1 MKLKFVHIIVFLMFL
16 LYGLNYTIFEKELFF
31 NEILSL
37 IGFIIFLRYT
47 LKKDFKL
54 HVPRLDLFKLL
65 MLFWALCGFYI
76 VISLFFKTNWY
87 FYFRHFAIVYSTF
100 TFFIAFFWKNEFL
113 HFMQKIRKKFTLI
126 ILLLIP
132 AYPPSYEGRLLDR
145 FSGSAFF
152 PFFFKKIH
160 FSVYLI
166 LLLLN
171 FIYAYFFQSFTGTI
185 MAILVFI
192 IMILP
197 NYSLFRLLFIV
208 AFVSFVSLFAYLS
221 PNFAKYNEY
230 ADGIKLFGN
239 QEVVYKGSKILTAD
253 PNSSWRMVYWYR
265 VTVVNFPQNLLGIG
279 FGTPYLPYIAGKD
292 TAASPTDDEHDAHL
306 TGAHNSF
313 VTLFARLGILVI
325 IFFFAVY
332 TTILK
337 DFYRYKQYYIANH
350 HIVFFM
356 GFFAISIVALFN
368 PVLETPTY
376 AGVYWFFLG
385 LVAKSIHERRL
396 EYENPTNS

>member
-37 IGFIIFLRYT
+37 IGFIIFLQYT

-54 HVPRLDLFKLL
+54 HVPRLDLLKLL
-65 MLFWALCGFYI
+65 MFFWALCGFYI
-76 VISLFFKTNWY
+76 VFSLFFKTNWY
-87 FYFRHFAIVYSTF
+87 FYFRHFVIVYSTF
-100 TFFIAFFWKNEFL
+100 TFFIAFFLKNEFL

-132 AYPPSYEGRLLDR
+132 TYPPSYEGRLLDR
-145 FSGSAFF
+145 FSGSVFF
-152 PFFFKKIH
+152 PFFFKKIR

-171 FIYAYFFQSFTGTI
+171 FVYAYFFQSFTGTI
-185 MAILVFI
+185 MAILIFI

-197 NYSLFRLLFIV
+197 NYSVFRLLFII
-208 AFVSFVSLFAYLS
+208 AFISFTSLFIYLIPHLKQYKDYS
-221 PNFAKYNEY
+221 A
-230 ADGIKLFGN
+230 GSRLFGN
-239 QEVVYKGSKILTAD
+239 QEIVYRSSKILSAD

-265 VTVVNFPQNLLGIG
+265 VVVENFPQNLLGIG
-279 FGTPYLPYIAGKD
+279 FGTPYLPYTEGKD
-292 TAASPTDDEHDAHL
+292 TATSPYDDEHDAHL
-306 TGAHNSF
+306 TGTHNF
-313 VTLFARLGILVI
+313 FITLFARLGILVI

-337 DFYRYKQYYIANH
+337 EFYRYKQYYIANH

-356 GFFAISIVALFN
+356 GFFAISIIALFN

-385 LVAKSIHERRL
+385 LVAKSIYERRL
-396 EYENPTNS
+396 EYENPANS